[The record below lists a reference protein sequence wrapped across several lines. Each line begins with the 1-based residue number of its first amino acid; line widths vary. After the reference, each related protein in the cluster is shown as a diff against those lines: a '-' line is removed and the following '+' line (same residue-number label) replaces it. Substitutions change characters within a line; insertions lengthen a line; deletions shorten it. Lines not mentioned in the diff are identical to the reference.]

1 MTGTALDGSSGILL
15 ICLLICVL
23 VMLFENSFKVL
34 YYLSIF
40 LCVCNISIKF
50 TTKLKSVQK
59 TIIQEDTEITS
70 G

>member
-1 MTGTALDGSSGILL
+1 MSREQLPFGGGVTGTALDGSSGILL

-50 TTKLKSVQK
+50 TTK
-59 TIIQEDTEITS
+59 
-70 G
+70 